1 MSCYARLPVGVRVGA
16 WGDFMAAPGV
26 GLAPAPSTNNLA
38 VEKARTEQI
47 VKGAASWFIWIGG
60 LSLLNSVIVM
70 AGGGLHFIV
79 GLGITQVVD
88 ALAHEAGTSGIVL
101 DLIINGFV
109 VGLFAVFFHF
119 GRKGQSWAFI
129 VGMLLYAA
137 DGLILLAFKD
147 ILSVAFHAYALYRI
161 YTGLKA
167 LPALQKLEAAM
178 ASPSAPIVPR

>member
-1 MSCYARLPVGVRVGA
+1 
-16 WGDFMAAPGV
+16 MAASGV
-26 GLAPAPSTNNLA
+26 GLAPAPSTNDLA
-38 VEKARTEQI
+38 VQKARTEQI
-47 VKGAASWFIWIGG
+47 VKGAASWFIWIAG
-60 LSLLNSVIVM
+60 LSLVNSIIVM

-88 ALAHEAGTSGIVL
+88 ALAHEAGSSGIVL

-109 VGLFAVFFHF
+109 VGVFGIFFNFA
-119 GRKGQSWAFI
+119 RKGHSWAFI
-129 VGMLLYAA
+129 VGILLYAA
-137 DGLILLAFKD
+137 DGLLLLAFKD

-161 YTGLKA
+161 YLGLKA

>member
-1 MSCYARLPVGVRVGA
+1 
-16 WGDFMAAPGV
+16 MAATGV
-26 GLAPAPSTNNLA
+26 GLAPEPSTNDLA
-38 VEKARTEQI
+38 LQKAKTEQI
-47 VKGAASWFIWIGG
+47 VKGAASWFIWIAG
-60 LSLLNSVIVM
+60 LSLVNSIIGM

-88 ALAHEAGTSGIVL
+88 ALAHEAGSSGIVL

-109 VGLFAVFFHF
+109 VGIFALFFNFA
-119 GRKGQSWAFI
+119 RKGHSWAFI

-137 DGLILLAFKD
+137 DGLLLLAFKD

-161 YTGLKA
+161 YLGLKA

-178 ASPSAPIVPR
+178 ASPNAPIVPR

>member
-1 MSCYARLPVGVRVGA
+1 
-16 WGDFMAAPGV
+16 MAAAGV
-26 GLAPAPSTNNLA
+26 GLAPAPSTNDLA
-38 VEKARTEQI
+38 IQKARVEQVI
-47 VKGAASWFIWIGG
+47 KGAASWFIWIGG
-60 LSLLNSVIVM
+60 LSLINSIIMM

-88 ALAHEAGTSGIVL
+88 ALAHEAGASGVVL

-109 VGLFAVFFHF
+109 VGLFAVFFNF
-119 GRKGQSWAFI
+119 ARKGQSWAFI

-161 YTGLKA
+161 YLGLKA
-167 LPALQKLEAAM
+167 LPSLQQLEAALT
-178 ASPSAPIVPR
+178 SPSAPIVPR